1 MITQPGIMH
10 VVDLHCGGFCPTCG
24 AQLNADGSS
33 VDTLLEMRKGLW
45 AMAADLEDA
54 LRHIAELQQR
64 MDALAGTPRAFDPS
78 APRIE
83 DTLQSLAAEV
93 PPEEWERVPSDLSDQ
108 HDHYIYGTPREDDGT
123 PAEDLQP
130 SRFLSVIPEEFCE
143 VIYHPDE
150 EDDCSDGE
158 DGGYD
163 GD

>member
-1 MITQPGIMH
+1 
-10 VVDLHCGGFCPTCG
+10 LHWGGYCPTCA

-33 VDTLLEMRKGLW
+33 VSAAHKMRDILFKLGSDLGTDVQERVRRLVITLGGDDLPT
-45 AMAADLEDA
+45 ADEA
-54 LRHIAELQQR
+54 R
-64 MDALAGTPRAFDPS
+64 GTFDPS

-83 DTLQSLAAEV
+83 DEIQALAAQV
-93 PPEEWERVPSDLSDQ
+93 PPEQWDRVPEDLSEQ